1 MTKLQYS
8 ILYVEDETG
17 VRENISQSLRMKYRA
32 VFEAADAKM
41 AYEIYKEKKPDLIL
55 TDIQLLKG
63 NGLDFCTKV
72 RQENLHIPII
82 VTSAYSDREKL
93 LQAVS
98 LNLTDYMVK
107 PISRTSLQSALDK
120 AVEKLNYFGNVSRYD
135 ELLEA
140 IIIINEAKQIT
151 YCNTEAVLI
160 FGYSDKKELLALKYD
175 DLLLEGD
182 KKTLNDLLENRIS
195 VNEKIYLKRK
205 DASLFIANILF
216 QNSVGRVDSNQR
228 VISILDITKSI
239 KEHSRDTLTKL
250 YTRSILELEFNT
262 LMAQSQ
268 GEFRQV
274 GAIFVD
280 IDNFKIINDRL
291 GHQFGDRVI
300 QTISNVLSRGIRKSD
315 LLVRWGGDEFLIL
328 LFDTSLEDT
337 KKSAESLRTTI
348 NAIEFEGHSDFS
360 CSFGID
366 KIHKNDTLEALT
378 SRIDKALLEAKNIS
392 KNSVVAYSSIEF
404 TS

>member
-32 VFEAADAKM
+32 VFEAADAKN

-55 TDIQLLKG
+55 TDIQLAKG

-107 PISRTSLQSALDK
+107 PISRTSLQSALNK
-120 AVEKLNYFGNVSRYD
+120 AVEKLNYFANVSRYD